1 MITYNSSE
9 KIELTRRGI
18 IDVLNESDLSVDIL
32 YYILKAIFDEISTNY
47 INYRQRIVQNIAM
60 KQLQQQD
67 SLTKQQVEN
76 IVANSEVIEE
86 D

>member
-9 KIELTRRGI
+9 KIELTRRKI
-18 IDVLNESDLSVDIL
+18 IDTLNESDLSVDIL

-47 INYRQRIVQNIAM
+47 INYRQQVVQNITM
-60 KQLQQQD
+60 KQQQD
-67 SLTKQQVEN
+67 LLTKQEN
-76 IVANSEVIEE
+76 PAVIYEDIALEE

>member
-47 INYRQRIVQNIAM
+47 INYRQRIVQDITV

-76 IVANSEVIEE
+76 IVANNEVIEE

>member
-9 KIELTRRGI
+9 KIELTRRKI
-18 IDVLNESDLSVDIL
+18 IDTLNESDLSVDIL

-47 INYRQRIVQNIAM
+47 INYRQQVVQNITM
-60 KQLQQQD
+60 KQQQQD
-67 SLTKQQVEN
+67 LLTKQEN
-76 IVANSEVIEE
+76 PAVIYEDIALEE

>member
-18 IDVLNESDLSVDIL
+18 IDVLNGSDLSVDIL

-47 INYRQRIVQNIAM
+47 INYRQRIVQDIM
-60 KQLQQQD
+60 VKQQQQD
-67 SLTKQQVEN
+67 LLIKQQAEN